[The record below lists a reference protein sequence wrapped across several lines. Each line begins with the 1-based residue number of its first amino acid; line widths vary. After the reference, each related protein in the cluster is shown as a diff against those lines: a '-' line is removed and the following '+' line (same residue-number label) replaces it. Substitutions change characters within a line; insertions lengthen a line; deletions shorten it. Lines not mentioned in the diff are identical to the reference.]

1 MSGSAPNRSAAGATR
16 RRRFPKVPASAICHL
31 SAMSHASR
39 AAGAWILACT
49 LFAPALAQ
57 LEPGVDA
64 QVHPGDDFFRFA
76 NGAWLQATP
85 IPDGQPRW
93 GARAEIAAST
103 RQQLA
108 RLFDD
113 AKAAPPGSD
122 LRRVADFRAAWL
134 DEAAIEARGLVA
146 LRPQLR
152 AIAALR
158 DKAGLARWLG
168 RELAADADPVN
179 AGVYDSTHVLGFSLQ
194 SGFRGETHYIA
205 YLVQGGLGLPARAA
219 YLDADAAS
227 QALRDGYRAALARV
241 LRALDVP
248 AGQADARAAA
258 VLAFE
263 TALARSHATA
273 EASADERNADTQWS
287 LQDFSREAPG
297 LDWPAFFAAAGLA
310 RQDRFVPWQ
319 PGAVKGVA
327 AMVAAEPLAV
337 WRDYLRARAVLRHA
351 DVLPRALRAEAP
363 GAAPRAERAQQATEA
378 ALSGLIGRLYVQRH
392 FPPAHKARVQAIAGP
407 VIEAFM
413 RRVEAAP
420 WLAPAARATA
430 LAKLRALQFG
440 VGYPDRWPDERALMV
455 DATDAIGNRL
465 RVARR
470 ERERALARIGRAVDR
485 KAWFI
490 PPQGPGAV
498 LSFNENSY
506 AFAAALLQPPKFEPE
521 APDAANFGAIGA
533 IVGHEV
539 SHFVDTLGAD
549 YEADGRRRNWW
560 SDEDRARYRGVT
572 EALVR
577 QFSAYRPFPEV
588 AVDGQAGLVENLADL
603 GGLAAA
609 FDAHRRALGARV
621 QDAAYVRAQDR
632 LFFIG
637 FARAWRVRYRDDALR
652 AQAATDHAPEA
663 YRVATVR
670 NLDAWYE
677 AFDVRPGHR
686 LYLEPQARVKVW

>member
-1 MSGSAPNRSAAGATR
+1 MSP
-16 RRRFPKVPASAICHL
+16 
-31 SAMSHASR
+31 ASR
-39 AAGAWILACT
+39 AAACLLAFT
-49 LFAPALAQ
+49 LFAPAHAQ
-57 LEPGVDA
+57 PEAGVDM
-64 QVHPGDDFFRFA
+64 QVHPGDDFFRYA

-93 GARAEIAAST
+93 GARAEIAALT

-108 RLFDD
+108 HLFDE
-113 AKAAPPGSD
+113 AQRARPGSD

-134 DEAAIEARGLVA
+134 DEAAIEARGLFA

-158 DKAGLARWLG
+158 DKAALVRWLG
-168 RELAADADPVN
+168 REMPADADPVN
-179 AGVYDSTHVLGFSLQ
+179 AGVYGSTHVLGMSLQ
-194 SGFRGETHYIA
+194 SGFRGETRYVA
-205 YLVQGGLGLPARAA
+205 YLVQGGLGLPARAV
-219 YLDADAAS
+219 YLEADAKS
-227 QALRDGYRAALARV
+227 QALREGYRAALERV
-241 LRALDVP
+241 FGALDVP
-248 AGQADARAAA
+248 AAQRAARAEA

-273 EASADERNADTQWS
+273 EVSANERNADTQWT
-287 LQDFSREAPG
+287 LRDFAREAPG
-297 LDWPAFFAAAGLA
+297 MDWPAFFAAAGLA
-310 RQDRFVPWQ
+310 RQPRFVPWQ
-319 PGAVKGVA
+319 PAAVKGVA
-327 AMVAAEPLAV
+327 ALVASEPLRV
-337 WRDYLRARAVLRHA
+337 WQDYLRARAVLRHA

-363 GAAPRAERAQQATEA
+363 GAAERAERAQQATEA
-378 ALSGLIGRLYVQRH
+378 ALSDLIGRLYAQRH
-392 FPPAHKARVQAIAGP
+392 FPPAHKARVQAIAGQ
-407 VIEAFM
+407 VIEAFA

-420 WLAPAARATA
+420 WLAPATRGTA

-440 VGYPDRWPDERALMV
+440 VGYPDRWPDERALKI

-470 ERERALARIGRAVDR
+470 DRERALARVGRPVDR
-485 KAWFI
+485 SAWFI

-506 AFAAALLQPPKFEPE
+506 AFAAALLQPPKFE
-521 APDAANFGAIGA
+521 AQASDAANFGAIGA

-549 YEADGRRRNWW
+549 YEADGRLQNWW
-560 SDEDRARYRGVT
+560 TDEDRARYRAAT
-572 EALVR
+572 EPLVR
-577 QFSAYRPFPEV
+577 QFSAYRPFADV
-588 AVDGQAGLVENLADL
+588 AVDGQAGLVENVADL

-609 FDAHRRALGARV
+609 FDAHRRALGPRA
-621 QDAAYVRAQDR
+621 QDAAFVREQDR
-632 LFFIG
+632 QFFIG
-637 FARAWRVRYRDDALR
+637 FARAWRVHYRDDALR
-652 AQAATDHAPEA
+652 AQAATDHAPEQF
-663 YRVATVR
+663 RVATVR